1 MYFTDDSLLPENQA
15 PLMITAAPYGPMW
28 MPGDCTPEQ
37 RLPVTWEEQT
47 QIAVDCYNAGATIL
61 HIHVRDPRT
70 GHISKKLSEYGEQI
84 ARAQGCA
91 QDDPA
96 GRRVHLLCARAR
108 R

>member
-47 QIAVDCYNAGATIL
+47 QIAVDCYISTCAIPRPPTS
-61 HIHVRDPRT
+61 PRT
-70 GHISKKLSEYGEQI
+70 SISTTIRL
-84 ARAQGCA
+84 AACA
-91 QDDPA
+91 KPY
-96 GRRVHLLCARAR
+96 RR
-108 R
+108 